1 MKNVIKNT
9 IYKIGKIYIGNDIS
23 ELNTYLKNIE
33 NDLLKLNKNWKIDD
47 FSNKVVE
54 ELEKN
59 RVLEIAIYNLK
70 KSNNNIICKK
80 ILESA
85 ENLLRRNSNT
95 NVNWQVDILDDT
107 SKKVDIMLIKG
118 MAISQYY
125 PANYHRNQSDID
137 ILVKNFKDLSFV
149 LNSLENKYTY
159 KKMKL
164 HFLFNDKLTATID
177 LIPKQSNMP
186 FIDIHL
192 TPYYMWGAVSYF
204 ENVWEYACKKNNF
217 FVPKTEDI
225 ILMLCSHLSNQ
236 WMYRMR
242 DINDLYCILRKNN
255 FKIEWD
261 TLFFRSKELG
271 IYSLMR
277 ILFTQL
283 IDVYGIVFEEK
294 VRNQFNL
301 DKDLYFR
308 ELLFRKY
315 NLGNESAKGSI
326 LLEMNFLFENYKK
339 IFKLRT
345 LVFHI
350 LKNTFFMIITHNR
363 AFYTGKFLKKIKD
376 NEVLVLK
383 KINEVPSIT
392 SMQALSN
399 DIYICNK
406 GTKHEVFKINLD
418 FWKQISYHEE

>member
-1 MKNVIKNT
+1 
-9 IYKIGKIYIGNDIS
+9 
-23 ELNTYLKNIE
+23 
-33 NDLLKLNKNWKIDD
+33 
-47 FSNKVVE
+47 
-54 ELEKN
+54 
-59 RVLEIAIYNLK
+59 
-70 KSNNNIICKK
+70 
-80 ILESA
+80 
-85 ENLLRRNSNT
+85 
-95 NVNWQVDILDDT
+95 
-107 SKKVDIMLIKG
+107 
-118 MAISQYY
+118 
-125 PANYHRNQSDID
+125 
-137 ILVKNFKDLSFV
+137 
-149 LNSLENKYTY
+149 
-159 KKMKL
+159 
-164 HFLFNDKLTATID
+164 
-177 LIPKQSNMP
+177 
-186 FIDIHL
+186 
-192 TPYYMWGAVSYF
+192 
-204 ENVWEYACKKNNF
+204 
-217 FVPKTEDI
+217 
-225 ILMLCSHLSNQ
+225 
-236 WMYRMR
+236 MR
-242 DINDLYCILRKNN
+242 DINDLYCILKKNN
-255 FKIEWD
+255 FKIEWV